1 MVGVVMLLA
10 LVQQDRVLGVVA
22 LQEALKAL
30 LVVKRVLPNGVKV
43 LAVVKQV
50 VDGAAI
56 LREVVLMA
64 AEQ

>member
-1 MVGVVMLLA
+1 MLLVLA
-10 LVQQDRVLGVVA
+10 QQDRVLGVVA
-22 LQEALKAL
+22 LQGAHKAPQA
-30 LVVKRVLPNGVKV
+30 VKRVLPNGVKV
-43 LAVVKQV
+43 LAVVKRV